1 MKLIFLLEKRGISCK
16 MECGS
21 DEEEIQCMDLLQ
33 GNYQLFM
40 HWPSSLGGADGV
52 AIGAGVGGGFNSG
65 GEGCSA
71 STSSSVTANLQ
82 MNLYS
87 GDSCGGGDGPSS
99 SPVPAMSINNPLAAN
114 RFWHTIKSRPLIKTA
129 IVRYYYISCSSIYSQ
144 WHSNCTF
151 DGI

>member
-1 MKLIFLLEKRGISCK
+1 
-16 MECGS
+16 MECCS
-21 DEEEIQCMDLLQ
+21 DDDEIQCMDLLQ

-40 HWPSSLGGADGV
+40 HWPTSMGGGADGV
-52 AIGAGVGGGFNSG
+52 AGVGGVGSGFQSG

-71 STSSSVTANLQ
+71 SRSSSSSVTANLQ

-87 GDSCGGGDGPSS
+87 GDSCGGDVDGPST
-99 SPVPAMSINNPLAAN
+99 SPVPAMPLNNPLAAN

-129 IVRYYYISCSSIYSQ
+129 IVRYYNVFAFIR
-144 WHSNCTF
+144 NCTF